1 MKKLAVGLLL
11 SLSIGATHAA
21 YEPKTF
27 DIKHNSVV
35 SNPGRGAD
43 GRNYFLNF
51 IREIRNNVRDNFKT
65 TGIARALGSG
75 PSGGGSGGGSHS
87 GGGGIGGGGGG
98 GGGVCR

>member
-1 MKKLAVGLLL
+1 MKKLALGLLL
-11 SLSIGATHAA
+11 SFSIAATHAA

-35 SNPGRGAD
+35 SNPGRGED

-65 TGIARALGSG
+65 IGVGRIFGNEAKGGSSGSG
-75 PSGGGSGGGSHS
+75 SHD
-87 GGGGIGGGGGG
+87 GNGGGIGGGGGG
-98 GGGVCR
+98 GICR